1 MLNLQAFRFF
11 PAIDAAKV
19 VMGFDRIPLRPRE
32 RAGQQG
38 HLLCSAV
45 LFNEFPAV
53 WVRFLIRS
61 IFLAH
66 FRQVFL
72 PIRAKVG
79 KSMCSAALMVS
90 TIIGQADFWIFVR
103 HVGTFHQKGIILACA
118 WLEVD
123 ETPAAAD
130 RCHA

>member
-1 MLNLQAFRFF
+1 M
-11 PAIDAAKV
+11 
-19 VMGFDRIPLRPRE
+19 
-32 RAGQQG
+32 
-38 HLLCSAV
+38 
-45 LFNEFPAV
+45 
-53 WVRFLIRS
+53 RFLIGRIS
-61 IFLAH
+61 LTH
-66 FRQVFL
+66 FCCMLL
-72 PIRAKVG
+72 PIGTKVG